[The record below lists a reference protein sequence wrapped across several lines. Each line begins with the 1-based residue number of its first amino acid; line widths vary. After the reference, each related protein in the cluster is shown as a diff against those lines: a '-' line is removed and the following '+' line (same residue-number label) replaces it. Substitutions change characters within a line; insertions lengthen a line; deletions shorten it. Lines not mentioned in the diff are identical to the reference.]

1 MACSSSICV
10 KEMVGPKGDHRLAGY
25 LATYSQKTNSH
36 LCDRLEAPYED
47 NLSGRKRKKKERS
60 SSSTHYDYRKMLR
73 GETRDL
79 RQTLQEPVCREN
91 PMVLHQQDGSPATG
105 LDSSFFRPH

>member
-1 MACSSSICV
+1 MACSRSICV
-10 KEMVGPKGDHRLAGY
+10 KEMVGPKGDHCLAGY
-25 LATYSQKTNSH
+25 LATYSQKMNSH

-47 NLSGRKRKKKERS
+47 NLRERKSKKRS
-60 SSSTHYDYRKMLR
+60 SCFTHYYYRKMLR

-79 RQTLQEPVCREN
+79 RQTLREPICGHN

-105 LDSSFFRPH
+105 LDSSFFHPR

>member
-36 LCDRLEAPYED
+36 LCDRLEAPYEII
-47 NLSGRKRKKKERS
+47 SAEEKEKKKREVVVPLIMIIGKCYGERP
-60 SSSTHYDYRKMLR
+60 
-73 GETRDL
+73 EI
-79 RQTLQEPVCREN
+79 
-91 PMVLHQQDGSPATG
+91 
-105 LDSSFFRPH
+105 